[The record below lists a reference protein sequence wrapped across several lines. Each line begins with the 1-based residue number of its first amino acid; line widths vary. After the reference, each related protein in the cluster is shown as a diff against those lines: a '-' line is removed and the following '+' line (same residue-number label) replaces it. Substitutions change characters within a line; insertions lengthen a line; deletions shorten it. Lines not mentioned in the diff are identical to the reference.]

1 MSLTRKVAF
10 NTIFQIAGKVIV
22 TAISLVVVALLT
34 RYLGVSGYGDYT
46 TVFTYV
52 SFWAILADFGFFWV
66 LVREISKSATNQE
79 EIFNNIITLKS
90 IFGVVVFILCSL
102 LGFLIPQ
109 YSWTVKLGIA
119 IISASWFWMSLNSTY
134 VGLFQSKL
142 EMYKAV
148 IAEVLGRAA
157 ILIGVL
163 FLIKINTSLY
173 GILWVY
179 IFGNLLNFLI
189 SLYFGSK
196 YVKFRFTYN
205 LKIWKYVL
213 KESLP
218 LVILNFIGL
227 IHFRI
232 DTIIL
237 SVMKGSLD
245 VGIYG
250 VPSKILEIVILI
262 PGIFMG
268 NVFPILTNYY
278 HSKDKRLS
286 EAIQKSFDFLTIIA
300 MPVLVGLIVLSW
312 PLVDFIAG
320 KEYLNTSTINF
331 LGLDFSAPRILT
343 ILAISIFASFFLTI
357 FSNLLTVMEKQSKQV
372 LPIIV
377 ITVVNIILNIILIPR
392 YSYLAAA
399 MVNVFT
405 GTVMLVWWNHLTHK
419 YLDYKLNYKIF
430 PKVIFATLIMGAVL
444 YASRSMNVLI
454 AIILGIIVYFAVG
467 YFIKI
472 FDKEMLSKIIAL
484 RKEG

>member
-66 LVREISKSATNQE
+66 LVREISKSATKQE

-218 LVILNFIGL
+218 LVILNFIGF

-250 VPSKILEIVILI
+250 
-262 PGIFMG
+262 
-268 NVFPILTNYY
+268 
-278 HSKDKRLS
+278 
-286 EAIQKSFDFLTIIA
+286 
-300 MPVLVGLIVLSW
+300 
-312 PLVDFIAG
+312 
-320 KEYLNTSTINF
+320 
-331 LGLDFSAPRILT
+331 
-343 ILAISIFASFFLTI
+343 
-357 FSNLLTVMEKQSKQV
+357 
-372 LPIIV
+372 
-377 ITVVNIILNIILIPR
+377 
-392 YSYLAAA
+392 
-399 MVNVFT
+399 
-405 GTVMLVWWNHLTHK
+405 
-419 YLDYKLNYKIF
+419 
-430 PKVIFATLIMGAVL
+430 
-444 YASRSMNVLI
+444 
-454 AIILGIIVYFAVG
+454 
-467 YFIKI
+467 
-472 FDKEMLSKIIAL
+472 
-484 RKEG
+484 